1 MKISVSGKGG
11 SGKSTIT
18 ALMAREFAR
27 KNFNTLVIDSDES
40 NTNLYR
46 LLNLNMMPTPLMEM
60 VGGKQSIQRKLRQ
73 AVGSQFLS
81 KGLTIDEIPDEFI
94 QKKGKINL
102 VVIGKILQSNE
113 GCACPMGSLTKEFL
127 KKLNLRNNE
136 IAIADM
142 EAGIEHFGRGI
153 EEYIDVLVIAIEP
166 SYESIGLALRIKELA
181 EQSKIKKI
189 FAVINY
195 NKPVS
200 QNIKEKIEKMNGEKF
215 ESVFSIPYSEE
226 ILNFG
231 IVSDKFSESGDVRE
245 SVKCLA
251 AQILQAGQILQ
262 EKLG

>member
-18 ALMAREFAR
+18 ALLVREFAR
-27 KNFNTLVIDSDES
+27 KNFNVLVIDSDES

-46 LLNLNMMPTPLMEM
+46 QLNIDIMPTTLMEM

-73 AVGSQFLS
+73 TVGFQFLS
-81 KGLTIDEIPDEFI
+81 KSLTIDEIPDEFI
-94 QKKGKINL
+94 QKKDKINL

-136 IAIADM
+136 IAIVDM

-153 EEYIDVLVIAIEP
+153 ENYVDVLVIAIEP

-181 EQSKIKKI
+181 EQSNIKKI

-195 NKPVS
+195 NKSVS
-200 QNIKEKIEKMNGEKF
+200 QNIKEKIEKIIREKF
-215 ESVFSIPYSEE
+215 ELVFSIPYSEE

-231 IVSDKFSESGDVRE
+231 IISEKFSEGENVRE
-245 SVKCLA
+245 NVKCIA
-251 AQILQAGQILQ
+251 AQILQEI
-262 EKLG
+262 

>member
-18 ALMAREFAR
+18 ALLAREFAR
-27 KNFNTLVIDSDES
+27 KNFSVLVIDSDES
-40 NTNLYR
+40 NTNLYL
-46 LLNLNMMPTPLMEM
+46 LLNLDSMPTPLMKM

-73 AVGSQFLS
+73 AVGFQFLS
-81 KGLTIDEIPDEFI
+81 KGLTMDEIPDEFI
-94 QKKGKINL
+94 AKKDKINL
-102 VVIGKILQSNE
+102 VVVGKILQSNE

-136 IAIADM
+136 IVVADM

-153 EEYIDVLVIAIEP
+153 EKYVDVLIVAIEP

-181 EQSKIKKI
+181 EQSNIKKI

-195 NKPVS
+195 NKQVS
-200 QNIKEKIEKMNGEKF
+200 QNIKEKIEDIVREKF

-231 IVSDKFSESGDVRE
+231 IISEKFSEGEDVRE

-251 AQILQAGQILQ
+251 AQILREI
-262 EKLG
+262 

>member
-18 ALMAREFAR
+18 ALLAREFVR
-27 KNFNTLVIDSDES
+27 KNFSVLVIDSDES
-40 NTNLYR
+40 NTNLYL
-46 LLNLNMMPTPLMEM
+46 LLNLDSMPTPLMKM

-73 AVGSQFLS
+73 AVGFQFLS

-94 QKKGKINL
+94 AKKDKINL
-102 VVIGKILQSNE
+102 VVVGKILQSNE

-136 IAIADM
+136 IVVADM

-153 EEYIDVLVIAIEP
+153 EEYVDVLIVAIEP

-189 FAVINY
+189 INY
-195 NKPVS
+195 NKQVS
-200 QNIKEKIEKMNGEKF
+200 QNIKEKIEDIVREKF

-231 IVSDKFSESGDVRE
+231 IISEKFSEGEDVRE

-251 AQILQAGQILQ
+251 AQILREI
-262 EKLG
+262 

>member
-18 ALMAREFAR
+18 ALLAREFAR
-27 KNFNTLVIDSDES
+27 KNFNVLVIDSDES

-46 LLNLNMMPTPLMEM
+46 LLNLDVMPIPLMEM

-73 AVGSQFLS
+73 AVGFQFLS
-81 KGLTIDEIPDEFI
+81 KCLTMDEIPDEFI
-94 QKKGKINL
+94 AKNDKINL
-102 VVIGKILQSNE
+102 VVVGKILQSNE

-127 KKLNLRNNE
+127 KKINLRNNE
-136 IAIADM
+136 IAIVDM

-153 EEYIDVLVIAIEP
+153 EEYVDVLVIAIEP
-166 SYESIGLALRIKELA
+166 SYESICLALRIKELA
-181 EQSKIKKI
+181 KQSKIKKI

-200 QNIKEKIEKMNGEKF
+200 QNIKEKIEKIVREKF

-231 IVSDKFSESGDVRE
+231 ILSEKFSESEDVKE

-251 AQILQAGQILQ
+251 DKILREI
-262 EKLG
+262 